1 MISVI
6 KKTFLILSLCV
17 VSLHSQSGL
26 EDQFDIAKK
35 HFCEENYF
43 DAVTEFKRLL
53 FFDEQKEYSFTA
65 NYYIAGSYKAG
76 GKFSEAIK
84 HFTLAE
90 ISAKS
95 IDDIYKSKI
104 EIIKL
109 NILRRTTNKAKQLI
123 DNLFVD
129 NRFANKSD
137 ELHYWKGWAY
147 IFSNQWE
154 GASEEFYK
162 INPDHEL
169 VSFTGTVN
177 DSLYDETLAKVL
189 SYLIPGAGQFHTG
202 EYLSGF
208 LSLGWNVLWGYL
220 TINSFIEERVFD
232 GFVTANFLWFRF
244 YNGNIQ
250 NAEKFV
256 SQKNLEITNRALD
269 YLQFQYPGKKP

>member
-26 EDQFDIAKK
+26 EEQFNFAKK
-35 HFCEENYF
+35 LYYEEKYF
-43 DAVTEFKRLL
+43 DAVSEFKRLI
-53 FFDEQKEYSFTA
+53 FFDEQKEYSFSA
-65 NYYIAGSYKAG
+65 NYYIASSYKAG

-129 NRFANKSD
+129 NRFEDKSD
-137 ELHYWKGWAY
+137 ELYYWKGWAY

-154 GASEEFYK
+154 EASEEFYK

-169 VSFTGTVN
+169 VSFSRNVN
-177 DSLYDETLAKVL
+177 DSLYSETLAKVL
-189 SYLIPGAGQFHTG
+189 SYIIPGAGQFYTG

-208 LSLGWNVLWGYL
+208 LSLGWNVLWGYS
-220 TINSFIEERVFD
+220 TINSFIEERIFD

-250 NAEKFV
+250 NAENFV
-256 SQKNLEITNRALD
+256 SQKNLEIANRALD